1 MKKDLPLDGFEQ
13 SEFSPPKP
21 PHLLRL
27 KELRKKHRLN
37 QTEAGQIVS
46 TSQKQYS
53 RWETGAFDLPV
64 FELCMFAIYYNC
76 RTDYLLG
83 LSDDASPLYT
93 EEERLRKIESLKIS
107 RYYNRFDMWP
117 VEGGKS
123 ILEGWQKSSKE

>member
-1 MKKDLPLDGFEQ
+1 MKKTLPLDCFDP
-13 SEFSPPKP
+13 SEMVPPKQ
-21 PHLLRL
+21 PHQLRL
-27 KELRKKHRLN
+27 KELRKKYRLN
-37 QTEAGQIVS
+37 QTEAGQIVA

-93 EEERLRKIESLKIS
+93 EEERQRKIEDLKIS
-107 RYYNRFDMWP
+107 RYFNRFDMWP
-117 VEGGKS
+117 VPGGKA
-123 ILEGWQKSSKE
+123 ILEAWEKNSNN